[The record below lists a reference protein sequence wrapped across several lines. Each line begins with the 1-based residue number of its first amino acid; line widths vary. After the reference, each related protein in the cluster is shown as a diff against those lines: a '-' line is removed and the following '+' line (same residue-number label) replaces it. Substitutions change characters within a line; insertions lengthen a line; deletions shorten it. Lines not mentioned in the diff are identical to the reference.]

1 MTRITFIRHGQT
13 LWNQLRKYQGHSDIP
28 LNSTG
33 IQQARRVAERLSKET
48 LHAVYSSDLSRA
60 VQTAQ
65 AIAQKHE
72 LSVQTLGG
80 FREMDFGLWE
90 GLTYEEIMEKWSEE
104 LTQMYSHPGKGR
116 APEGESFQEVQ
127 DRALAALTE
136 CVERHPGQNIVI
148 AAHGGP
154 LRAILCK
161 LMGKGLEEIWNIG
174 QDSTAVSRVEY
185 EQGEYRVILINDTG
199 HLAEE
204 AAF

>member
-90 GLTYEEIMEKWSEE
+90 GLTYEEIME
-104 LTQMYSHPGKGR
+104 
-116 APEGESFQEVQ
+116 
-127 DRALAALTE
+127 
-136 CVERHPGQNIVI
+136 
-148 AAHGGP
+148 
-154 LRAILCK
+154 
-161 LMGKGLEEIWNIG
+161 
-174 QDSTAVSRVEY
+174 
-185 EQGEYRVILINDTG
+185 
-199 HLAEE
+199 
-204 AAF
+204 